1 MVVVVWDIA
10 CDLRLG
16 WCVGAIVIVGFWF
29 WYGFCEVGWERC
41 FWLFCYAGYCLFVW
55 VDLLA
60 CLCLM
65 LCLLHV
71 GLVVLVRRVIGWLV
85 YSLGCCWF

>member
-1 MVVVVWDIA
+1 M
-10 CDLRLG
+10 RLLPLG
-16 WCVGAIVIVGFWF
+16 FGFDMGFAGLVG
-29 WYGFCEVGWERC
+29 RC

-55 VDLLA
+55 VDLLV

-65 LCLLHV
+65 LCLLRV